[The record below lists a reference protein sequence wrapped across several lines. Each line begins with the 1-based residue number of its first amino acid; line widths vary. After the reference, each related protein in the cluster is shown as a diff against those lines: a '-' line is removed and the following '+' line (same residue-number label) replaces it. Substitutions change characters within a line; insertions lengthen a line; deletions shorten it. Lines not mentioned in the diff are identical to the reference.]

1 MSKDKSGLGGY
12 SSEMYYKDLLAERGG
27 RGFSLQK
34 NTKSTGKNAT
44 QSVSKGKGKGKQIM
58 KNLKPTNAYGG
69 VKVLPVVNDYYKGM
83 VDEADMRYLRSTGKT
98 KPRKKP
104 IKTFTIE

>member
-34 NTKSTGKNAT
+34 NTNSTGKNAT
-44 QSVSKGKGKGKQIM
+44 QSVSKGKGKGK
-58 KNLKPTNAYGG
+58 
-69 VKVLPVVNDYYKGM
+69 
-83 VDEADMRYLRSTGKT
+83 
-98 KPRKKP
+98 
-104 IKTFTIE
+104 

>member
-1 MSKDKSGLGGY
+1 MSKKDGIDGY

-44 QSVSKGKGKGKQIM
+44 QSVSKGKGKGK
-58 KNLKPTNAYGG
+58 
-69 VKVLPVVNDYYKGM
+69 
-83 VDEADMRYLRSTGKT
+83 
-98 KPRKKP
+98 
-104 IKTFTIE
+104 